1 VTSVVRNAPFA
12 CLALVLLACGSGAG
26 SSASATPSAA
36 PSASPG
42 PTLTAADLAQ
52 VAQLERKPVSIP
64 APAADGACHQGPFTP
79 QIVPYANGGS
89 EMEVY
94 GTSPV
99 YGLGGPSHHVNSYVY
114 FDVTYFT
121 SPSVKGVVLVRI
133 NDLSGKYPGRF
144 VGPFA
149 VGRSLGTDTI
159 DGHATPVFSELA
171 LPTENRPAS
180 VPGAAPG
187 WGVWHI
193 RQGIDQQFTCAA
205 IQIDTATT
213 TEVILAH

>member
-1 VTSVVRNAPFA
+1 MVRNATLA
-12 CLALVLLACGSGAG
+12 CLALVLLACESGAG

-52 VAQLERKPVSIP
+52 VAQLEKKPVRVP
-64 APAADGACHQGPFTP
+64 APAADGACHQGPFTS
-79 QIVPYANGGS
+79 QIVPYANGSS

-94 GTSPV
+94 GTGPV
-99 YGLGGPSHHVNSYVY
+99 YGLGGPSTNAGSNVY

-121 SPSVKGVVLVRI
+121 SPSVRGVALIRI

-144 VGPFA
+144 VGPLA
-149 VGRSLGTDTI
+149 VGKSLGSDTI
-159 DGHATPVFSELA
+159 AGQATPVFSELA
-171 LPTENRPAS
+171 LPPENPPAN

-193 RQGIDQQFTCAA
+193 RQGIDQQYTCAA

-213 TEVILAH
+213 TEVLFAH

>member
-1 VTSVVRNAPFA
+1 MVRNAAFT

-52 VAQLERKPVSIP
+52 VAQLEKKPVRIP
-64 APAADGACHQGPFTP
+64 APASNDACDQGPFTP
-79 QIVPYANGGS
+79 QIVPYANGSS
-89 EMEVY
+89 EMNVY
-94 GTSPV
+94 GTGPV
-99 YGLGGPSHHVNSYVY
+99 YGLGGSPINAGSYLY

-121 SPSVKGVVLVRI
+121 SPSVKGAVLIRI
-133 NDLSGKYPGRF
+133 NDISGRYPGRF
-144 VGPFA
+144 VGPLA
-149 VGRSLGTDTI
+149 VGKSLGTDTI
-159 DGHATPVFSELA
+159 ASQATPVFSELA
-171 LPTENRPAS
+171 LPSENPPANI
-180 VPGAAPG
+180 PGAAPG

-193 RQGIDQQFTCAA
+193 RQGIDQQFTCAV

-213 TEVILAH
+213 TEVLLGH